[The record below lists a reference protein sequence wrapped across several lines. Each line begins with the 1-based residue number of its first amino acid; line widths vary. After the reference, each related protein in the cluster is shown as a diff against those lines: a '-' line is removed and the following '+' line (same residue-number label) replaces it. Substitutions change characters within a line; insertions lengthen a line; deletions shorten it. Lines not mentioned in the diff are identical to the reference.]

1 MININGKAITINDN
15 DRFCY
20 HLVTTLVKESGFSM
34 KGLNERLNQENNT
47 DNSPQNLSN
56 KLTKNSLRIRD
67 FLQIIDILGYDFDFV
82 FKLRDEKKI
91 AEKTFADYASEG
103 LTECKSINWGRT
115 IVAGRDAEIAA
126 QFIEENLE
134 EFPTQDETNEIILL
148 LAASRHFKVK
158 CKPISND
165 PQKEYYMA

>member
-1 MININGKAITINDN
+1 MISINGKAITINEN

-56 KLTKNSLRIRD
+56 KLGKNMLRIRD
-67 FLQIIDILGYDFDFV
+67 FLQIVDILGYDFDFV
-82 FKLRDEKKI
+82 FKKRDEKKTT
-91 AEKTFADYASEG
+91 EKTFADYASEG

-115 IVAGRDAEIAA
+115 VIAGREAETAA
-126 QFIEENLE
+126 RFIEDNLE
-134 EFPTQDETNEIILL
+134 QYPTQDETNEIMLL

-165 PQKEYYMA
+165 PEKEYYMA